1 MDQGHTP
8 EPLLTLNRSG
18 LSTRHWSDLPP
29 GPRALD
35 RALGPRP
42 FLLLLLWVERV
53 CVCVCAFITSSLPAP
68 TLPHPHSPWE
78 ASGMRHLASDRSAQ
92 LCYLGAGWPQ
102 VPQVS

>member
-53 CVCVCAFITSSLPAP
+53 CVCVCIYHLIPPSS
-68 TLPHPHSPWE
+68 HPPPPPQS
-78 ASGMRHLASDRSAQ
+78 
-92 LCYLGAGWPQ
+92 LGSQRDATPG
-102 VPQVS
+102 